1 MSKKHTP
8 TEIIEKIK
16 YKLIED
22 IGTLWAC
29 VPINNEGEY
38 EKKTP
43 QNITFEVKMNLLVD
57 IISMEV
63 ANDK

>member
-16 YKLIED
+16 YKLIQD
-22 IGTLWAC
+22 IKTLWDC
-29 VPINNEGEY
+29 VPINNEDEY
-38 EKKTP
+38 EKRTP
-43 QNITFEVKMNLLVD
+43 QNIEFYVKMNLLDD